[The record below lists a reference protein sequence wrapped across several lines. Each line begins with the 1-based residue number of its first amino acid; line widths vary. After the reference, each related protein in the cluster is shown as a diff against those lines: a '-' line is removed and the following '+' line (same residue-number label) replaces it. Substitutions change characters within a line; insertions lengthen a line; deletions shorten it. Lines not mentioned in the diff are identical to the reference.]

1 VNHKN
6 FNQKIIF
13 YFVSALLFAFNS
25 SAYSIAFED
34 TVSNYVIKIIT
45 DKKGKQFLV
54 QELSG
59 RKVYSKQFINPS
71 VYFYDLDGDN
81 FDEGVIVDSIPN
93 LSSYNYSLYV
103 YSFKPKFEFCDSLN
117 IGINRPEFYD
127 LNSDMGYFIKVYD
140 NRFENIFSSS
150 LKILPIQFYSLTDK
164 TLLLD
169 NEFCYEEYESE
180 LDNLLNLLD
189 EAKRGFDCNDLE
201 SKKNIQK
208 IIAVIYANLIYMD
221 YHLAIENFV
230 KQNYSCSDIDTF
242 LEVLKEFFK

>member
-1 VNHKN
+1 V
-6 FNQKIIF
+6 F
-13 YFVSALLFAFNS
+13 YFISVLLLAVNS

-34 TVSNYVIKIIT
+34 TVSNYIVKILN

-54 QELSG
+54 QEFSG
-59 RKVYSKQFINPS
+59 KKVYSKQFINPS

-81 FDEGVIVDSIPN
+81 FDESVIVDSIPN

-103 YSFKPKFEFCDSLN
+103 YSFAPKFEFCDSLN
-117 IGINRPEFYD
+117 VGKSFPEFYD
-127 LNSDMGYFIKVYD
+127 LNSDMGFFIKVYD
-140 NRFENIFSSS
+140 NRFENIFGSS

-180 LDNLLNLLD
+180 LDNLLNLLN

-230 KQNYSCSDIDTF
+230 KQNYSCSDIDEF

>member
-1 VNHKN
+1 MNDKR
-6 FNQKIIF
+6 FNQKVAF
-13 YFVSALLFAFNS
+13 YFVSVLLLAVNS

-34 TVSNYVIKIIT
+34 TVSNYIVKILN

-54 QELSG
+54 QEFSG
-59 RKVYSKQFINPS
+59 KKVYSKHFFNPS

-81 FDEGVIVDSIPN
+81 FDESVIVDSIPN

-103 YSFKPKFEFCDSLN
+103 YSFAPKFEFCDSLN
-117 IGINRPEFYD
+117 VGKNFPEFYD
-127 LNSDMGYFIKVYD
+127 LNSDMGFFIKVYD
-140 NRFENIFSSS
+140 NRFENIFGSP

-189 EAKRGFDCNDLE
+189 EAKRGFDCNSLE

-221 YHLAIENFV
+221 YHLAIDKFI
-230 KQNYSCSDIDTF
+230 KQNYSCSDMEAF